1 MKRAKDRLH
10 RVVVLG
16 ATPSGIAAA
25 NKLGELGVPVTLV
38 DSEPDLHE
46 KLSQDKW
53 RLDSGMAFSY
63 AHRSGLM
70 RIMRNQS
77 IKCILPG
84 EVTGIKHTAQ
94 GFAVKVNTL
103 PQYVDPERCT
113 LCGNCV
119 EACPV
124 TSADGCRPI
133 VFSGNRNLPGRPVID
148 KRQRPLCQD
157 SCPLGVNAQG
167 YVALAGAGRFSKAL
181 DLIRRDN
188 VLPGICGRV
197 CTHPCEDA
205 CRRGD
210 VDGAVAIRDIKRF
223 VADKGGGA
231 APQAAEKKGKKIAVI
246 GSGPAGIAAAADFAR
261 QGVAVTVFEKEKEVG
276 GLLRYGIGPHR
287 LPRSILDQDL
297 EYVKAL
303 GVEFITGKEIDFSK
317 DLEDLTHQYDAVLI
331 TTGSWKDRKL
341 GAKGEDCQGVTGC
354 LDFLNDLY
362 RNDAPAIK
370 KGEKLAVIGD
380 GNSAFD
386 AARAARR
393 LGADVTIV
401 SWFAK
406 GAIPADAEEVHG
418 ALAEDIDI
426 VDEVRVVEFVQ
437 DKGKIKSLLCKPTEP
452 GPADAN
458 GICWPVLKKDGD
470 ARELAFDKVIVAIGQ
485 VGPFLEGAKPAL
497 ETTDYGFI
505 KIYEAGQTSMPGVY
519 AAGDAVNGPTTVVRS
534 MASGR
539 ATADA
544 ICENLLGYSF
554 IAKSGRPVDKDFCD
568 IPANMAHVKRCVMP
582 EADAKGRIGSFA
594 EVAQG
599 LTETQVLNEAGRCL
613 QCGVCSECLE
623 CMDACG
629 PVIHAIRH
637 DAVAKEDAEHAG
649 VLIIADPDMAPGV
662 RGEDVIRAYGP
673 PSAKTNVYN
682 MITRGFAAAGKAMAF
697 LARTSQRPKGYG
709 VPFAAPDPG
718 LSPSVRTGV
727 FVCRCNG
734 SMGWDDQ
741 MDAYV
746 ESLTQ
751 RPDVAYAEILESACI
766 PEGSEHIVR
775 TVREK
780 GISRVVLASC
790 VCCPLDFVCTACT
803 DQRSRL
809 KDALFKGTGIS
820 RSMVETCNLRGEVL
834 PLLARGGDVAVG
846 AFKGLLERS
855 LKRAAK
861 LKPLPTPLRNYNFT
875 TAVVGQSESAINSAL
890 TLAEAGLEVLL
901 MGGPSKPLEKIQDHP
916 NIHSFAGSS
925 VKAISGNLGNFR
937 VLVQTGDGGTQ
948 ALNVGSVI
956 LGQQALRQTPY
967 LAQEGMQGRP
977 AIATMQKKGEPGVPF
992 LFPGATSIAG
1002 LFTSSP
1008 PGIHV
1013 SDRKKGA
1020 ATAVLAASV
1029 MPRGPRQNKGYTS
1042 CVDADRCR
1050 GCGSCVAVCPYQ
1062 AIGLKQNTVGGW
1074 YAFVDEA
1081 LCKGCGNCISVC
1093 PNNAADSPYRN
1104 QKYLEQM
1111 LEEVL

>member
-10 RVVVLG
+10 RVIVLG
-16 ATPSGIAAA
+16 ATPSGISAA
-25 NKLGELGVPVTLV
+25 NKLGELGIPVTLV
-38 DSEPDLHE
+38 DSDPDLHE
-46 KLSQDKW
+46 KLSRDQW
-53 RLDSGMAFSY
+53 RMDSGVPFSY

-70 RIMRNQS
+70 RIMRNQA

-94 GFAVKVNTL
+94 GFAVKINHL
-103 PQYVDPERCT
+103 PEYVDPARCT
-113 LCGNCV
+113 LCGKCV

-124 TSADGCRPI
+124 TSADGHRPI
-133 VFSGNRNLPGRPVID
+133 VFSGNWNLPGRPIID
-148 KRQRPLCQD
+148 KRQKPLCQD

-167 YVALAGAGRFSKAL
+167 YVALAGAGKFSKSL
-181 DLIRRDN
+181 DMVRRDN

-205 CRRGD
+205 CRRGE

-223 VADKGGGA
+223 VADNGSA
-231 APQAAEKKGKKIAVI
+231 TIPTRAEKTGKKVAVI

-261 QGVAVTVFEKEKEVG
+261 QGVEVTVFEKEKQVG

-287 LPRSILDQDL
+287 LPRKILDQDL
-297 EYVKAL
+297 EYVRAL
-303 GVEFITGKEIDFSK
+303 GVEFVTGKEIDFAK
-317 DLEDLTHQYDAVLI
+317 DLKELSHEYDAVLI

-354 LDFLNDLY
+354 LEFLNSLY
-362 RNDAPAIK
+362 RETLSPLK
-370 KGEKLAVIGD
+370 KGEKVAVIGD

-406 GAIPADAEEVHG
+406 DSIPADEEEVHG
-418 ALAEDIDI
+418 AVAEGIAI
-426 VDEVRVVEFVQ
+426 VDKVRVVEFVQ
-437 DKGKIKSLLCKPTEP
+437 AQGRFTGLVCKPTVP
-452 GPADAN
+452 GMADAN
-458 GICWPVLKKDGD
+458 GICWPVLKQDGET
-470 ARELAFDKVIVAIGQ
+470 REFAFDRVIVAIGQ
-485 VGPFLEGAKPAL
+485 SGPFSEDKKSDLEI
-497 ETTDYGFI
+497 TDYGFI
-505 KIYEAGQTSMPGVY
+505 KIYESAQTSIPGVY
-519 AAGDAVNGPTTVVRS
+519 AAGDAVTGPTTVVRS

-539 ATADA
+539 AVADV
-544 ICENLLGYSF
+544 ICEKLLGHSF
-554 IAKSGRPVDKDFCD
+554 FAKSGRPVDKDFCA
-568 IPANMAHVKRCVMP
+568 IPSGLAHVKRAVMP
-582 EADAKGRIGSFA
+582 EADAKDRVKSFD
-594 EVAQG
+594 EVSKG
-599 LTETQVLNEAGRCL
+599 LTEAQVLNEACRCL

-623 CMDACG
+623 CVDACG
-629 PVIHAIRH
+629 PVIHAINH
-637 DAVAKEDAEHAG
+637 NAAAKEDKEHAG
-649 VLIIADPDMAPGV
+649 VVIIADPDMAPGV

-682 MITRGFAAAGKAMAF
+682 MITRGYAAAGRAMTF
-697 LARTSQRPKGYG
+697 LARTSQRPRGYG
-709 VPFAAPDPG
+709 VPFNAPDPG
-718 LSPSVRTGV
+718 LAPSVRTGV
-727 FVCRCNG
+727 FVCRCN
-734 SMGWDDQ
+734 SSLGWHADL
-741 MDAYV
+741 DAYV
-746 ESLTQ
+746 ESLNQ
-751 RPDVAYAEILESACI
+751 RPEVVYTEVLDSACI
-766 PEGSEHIVR
+766 PEGSAHIVR

-780 GISRVVLASC
+780 GITRVLLSSC

-820 RSMVETCNLRGEVL
+820 RAMVETCNLRGEVL
-834 PLLARGGDVAVG
+834 PLFKAGKDVVQK
-846 AFKGLLERS
+846 AFEGLLERS
-855 LKRAAK
+855 LQRAAK
-861 LKPLPTPLRNYNFT
+861 LKPLPTPPRNYNFT

-901 MGGPSKPLEKIQDHP
+901 MGGPSRPLEKLQDHP
-916 NIHSFAGSS
+916 NIHNFAGSS
-925 VKAISGNLGNFR
+925 VQAISGNLGNFR
-937 VLVQTGDGGTQ
+937 VLVRTEGSTQ
-948 ALNVGSVI
+948 ALNVGTVI
-956 LGQQALRQTPY
+956 LGQQALRQVPY
-967 LAQEGMQGRP
+967 LSQEGMQRREV
-977 AIATMQKKGEPGVPF
+977 IATMQKMGEPGVPF
-992 LFPGATSIAG
+992 LFPGSTSIAG

-1008 PGIHV
+1008 PGINV

-1042 CVDADRCR
+1042 YVDALRCR

-1062 AIGLKQNTVGGW
+1062 AIGFKQNEVGGW
-1074 YAFVDEA
+1074 YASVDEA